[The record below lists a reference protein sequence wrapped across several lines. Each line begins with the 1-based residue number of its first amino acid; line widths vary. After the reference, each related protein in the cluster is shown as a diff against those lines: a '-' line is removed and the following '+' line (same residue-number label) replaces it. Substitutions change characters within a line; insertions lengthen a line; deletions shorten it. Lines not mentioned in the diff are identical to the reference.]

1 MAAVGAAVLALAV
14 VALLVRRGP
23 SGAGRTNPAPSGSA
37 GPAAAAADSAAAAP
51 RAAAETA
58 KACTAR
64 TGPTPMPAAAGAV
77 SSPATAPGSAP
88 SPVRTGLRRYAQT
101 WANVRGERTLSA
113 PAVGRLNPGDA
124 VTVDSLVRGWYRVL
138 VDGRTLGYVHRS
150 TLDVSRPE

>member
-23 SGAGRTNPAPSGSA
+23 SGAGRTNPAPAGSA
-37 GPAAAAADSAAAAP
+37 GPAGA
-51 RAAAETA
+51 AAAETT
-58 KACTAR
+58 KAGTAR
-64 TGPTPMPAAAGAV
+64 AGPIPMPAAAGAV
-77 SSPATAPGSAP
+77 SSPAAAPGSGP
-88 SPVRTGLRRYAQT
+88 SPVRTSLRRYAQT